1 MELYWF
7 FRVFIAVLVL
17 RSRIF
22 VIFILRSRILDDR
35 FTVVMKNGT
44 QNGLDGYP
52 IAGSVFSGF
61 RSSALG
67 NGRVQ
72 SVSFPRLFVR
82 MALASGAYR
91 ANESL

>member
-1 MELYWF
+1 M
-7 FRVFIAVLVL
+7 V
-17 RSRIF
+17 
-22 VIFILRSRILDDR
+22 DN

-44 QNGLDGYP
+44 QNGFGARPATGGYL
-52 IAGSVFSGF
+52 AGF